1 MFSWQCYIYLVS
13 FLINDY
19 LKTMAKHLYF
29 LFISWL
35 LLMPILCIYLFF
47 CICNSLF
54 NPFLQKL
61 PLSWLGSDF
70 LAETGK
76 TSDCLASGETQ
87 WPIVQCWFW
96 TLERTQHLYPG
107 NCSQELCMWDRPRTW
122 DSLLQCLHLDTA
134 LLKLQNTK
142 KLFGVKN
149 NNIAWAVRANS
160 EQKTQRDQKAQLPVL
175 KSLEQKQGNV
185 SAFCTQ
191 SHLEVVRLPRP
202 SLRDPQ
208 PR

>member
-1 MFSWQCYIYLVS
+1 MNAISELLVTGIYGVLLGCVTLFKTKSWIKEMDGRSMHDPWCLQSKCMCVWGGWMLRV
-13 FLINDY
+13 
-19 LKTMAKHLYF
+19 
-29 LFISWL
+29 
-35 LLMPILCIYLFF
+35 CITCLWNGA
-47 CICNSLF
+47 ITKPL
-54 NPFLQKL
+54 
-61 PLSWLGSDF
+61 LSWIF
-70 LAETGK
+70 L
-76 TSDCLASGETQ
+76 
-87 WPIVQCWFW
+87 
-96 TLERTQHLYPG
+96 PG
-107 NCSQELCMWDRPRTW
+107 RVPGLFTV
-122 DSLLQCLHLDTA
+122 LLQCLYLDTA